1 MEGMQQMIL
10 HDELIQ
16 LTQQAVR
23 IQSYSGEEQ
32 EVAQLLYDKMQEMGY
47 DECWIDAYGNVI
59 GKICGTG
66 EGQSV
71 LFDGHMDTVPINSP
85 EKWTFDPFR
94 AEISDGK
101 MYGRGT
107 SDMKGAVCGAVIA
120 GGSIAR
126 EIQQTGN
133 RPKGDI
139 FISCSVHEEIFEG
152 GALGKV
158 IDQVHP
164 DVVIIMEP
172 SDLQL
177 SIGQLGRAEILVS
190 SHGKSAHSSRP
201 ESGVNA
207 IYELVPVLQALQ
219 SCTPPVHE
227 QLGQGITVVT
237 DIKSSPYPGVSIVPD
252 LCTITIDRRL
262 LVDETEEA
270 VLDTYRQLCPEE
282 GSYSFEVAEANLP
295 CFTGETLSGKRF
307 FPGWLL
313 DSEHPVIASAL
324 EALQASGQTPA
335 LTTYKFCTNG
345 SYSAGIA
352 NIPTIGYGPSDA
364 SLVHIVDE
372 YIELDQLTKA
382 AEGFMALAKHLT
394 DFPKA

>member
-1 MEGMQQMIL
+1 MIVY
-10 HDELIQ
+10 DELIQ
-16 LTQQAVR
+16 LTQQAVQ
-23 IQSYSGEEQ
+23 IQSYSGEEHA
-32 EVAQLLYDKMQEMGY
+32 VAELLYNKMQDMGY

-59 GKICGTG
+59 GKINGSG

-85 EKWTFDPFR
+85 EKWTYDPFG
-94 AEISDGK
+94 AEIADGK

-107 SDMKGAVCGAVIA
+107 SDMKGAICAAVIA
-120 GGSIAR
+120 GGTIAR
-126 EIQQTGN
+126 QIKQNGI

-139 FISCSVHEEIFEG
+139 YVSCSVYEEIFEG

-164 DVVIIMEP
+164 DIVIIMEP
-172 SDLQL
+172 SALQL
-177 SIGQLGRAEILVS
+177 SIGQLGRAEIIIS
-190 SHGKSAHSSRP
+190 SHGKSAHSSQP

-207 IYELVPVLQALQ
+207 IYELLPMLEALQ
-219 SCTPPVHE
+219 SSTAPFHE
-227 QLGQGITVVT
+227 KLGKGITVVT

-262 LVDETEEA
+262 LVGETEED
-270 VLDTYRQLCPEE
+270 VLASYQQLISLNEN
-282 GSYSFEVAEANLP
+282 YSFEVAEVNLP
-295 CFTGETLSGKRF
+295 CFTGEILSGKRF

-313 DSEHPVIASAL
+313 DSSHPAVPQALRAL
-324 EALQASGQTPA
+324 ESVGQSPS

-345 SYSAGIA
+345 SYSAGVA
-352 NIPTIGYGPSDA
+352 KIPTLGYGPSNA

-372 YIELDQLTKA
+372 YIEIEQLTEA
-382 AEGFMALAKHLT
+382 AEGFVSLANYLT
-394 DFPKA
+394 NLPKA